1 MNDLFQNNTDE
12 NLTLADIKSGI
23 REAQQLRSEE
33 VHRLLGVAN
42 TWVRKEFKE
51 FGRGAKHAGAWIAQ
65 KLAVMTERQQQTRA
79 RYD

>member
-1 MNDLFQNNTDE
+1 MNDLFQDTTAKDI
-12 NLTLADIKSGI
+12 TLADIKSGI

-51 FGRGAKHAGAWIAQ
+51 FGRGAKHLGAWMAH
-65 KLAVMTERQQQTRA
+65 KLEVMTERHQQTRA
-79 RYD
+79 HYD